1 MTRESENTENHSTH
15 LFLATKTLIVVS
27 LSLSVIFYQFSILD
41 NVYNTNTN
49 TLINMQIKMHNLIKL
64 E

>member
-15 LFLATKTLIVVS
+15 LFLATKTLIVVF
-27 LSLSVIFYQFSILD
+27 LSLSVIFCQFAILD

-49 TLINMQIKMHNLIKL
+49 TLISMQITMHNLIKL